1 MSHEHAIALRIGPDL
16 DGIAVGYDGTR
27 LSFIAP
33 KAFPPGQP
41 LQLTLLAEG
50 RAPLALSVRSLG
62 SKRRADQSFD
72 VQARLVS
79 LARTARASLEQ
90 AFAAS

>member
-1 MSHEHAIALRIGPDL
+1 MSTEHAIALRIGPDL
-16 DGIAVGYDGTR
+16 EAVAVGYDGTR

-50 RAPLALSVRSLG
+50 REPLALSVRSLG
-62 SKRRADQSFD
+62 SKRRADQRFD

-79 LARTARASLEQ
+79 LARSAREALGLV
-90 AFAAS
+90 FNT